1 MAESYIPAEAYVICS
16 NMTCGVPRKLLP
28 SRSDK
33 TVAHLNGSKILL
45 TGEDRKIDESFECV
59 EKGLSWGGFEALAAG
74 ICIGALVVA
83 TVATG
88 GLALAATGVMFA
100 AAGATVISG
109 VGGIISIAH
118 ACDYTLKSL
127 WEKGSLSVKF
137 NKHAALLNRSY
148 MTCSGSGGFINIIL
162 DKQIAMDAA
171 KAISDSNMNAFYWR
185 MGSQFVMGAI
195 TAITA
200 ASSGVALVG
209 AAVLAVPSYFGWWL
223 PDDLSSTTSNIT
235 SGAITYGLG
244 LASGAGA
251 AGVGVGIMAGS
262 NVAGSLSGTIVG
274 AVINKIGVNEQ
285 KATIESLKNA
295 GPAIRNT
302 PAMITTGTKTA
313 FGYIQ
318 YGWGVLTKNIDT
330 QLKGAI
336 RTAVHS
342 KHFKAIEGKG
352 FVAGIVGAVVNIGI
366 GIAADNNIDDYKKEA
381 SDENKNANKDD
392 KLNSINVVS
401 IQG

>member
-33 TVAHLNGSKILL
+33 TVAHSNGSKILL
-45 TGEDRKIDESFECV
+45 TVEDRKIDESFECV
-59 EKGLSWGGFEALAAG
+59 KKGLDWGGFEALAAG

-88 GLALAATGVMFA
+88 GLALAATGVMYA

-118 ACDYTLKSL
+118 ACDYTLESIWAGKS
-127 WEKGSLSVKF
+127 SSVKF
-137 NKHAALLNRSY
+137 NKHAALLNKSS
-148 MTCSGSGGFINIIL
+148 MKCLGSGGVINIIL

-171 KAISDSNMNAFYWR
+171 KAISDSNMNAFYWK

-209 AAVLAVPSYFGWWL
+209 AAVLAVPSYFSWGISEDS
-223 PDDLSSTTSNIT
+223 PTTRNI
-235 SGAITYGLG
+235 GAGTVTYIAGLG
-244 LASGAGA
+244 SGAGA
-251 AGVGVGIMAGS
+251 AGVGIGIMAGS
-262 NVAGSLSGTIVG
+262 SVKGSLPGTILG

-285 KATIESLKNA
+285 KATIETLKNA

-330 QLKGAI
+330 QFKGAI

-352 FVAGIVGAVVNIGI
+352 FVAGIVGAAVNVGI
-366 GIAADNNIDDYKKEA
+366 GIVADNNIDDYKNEA
-381 SDENKNANKDD
+381 LDENKNANKDD

>member
-33 TVAHLNGSKILL
+33 TVAHSNGSKILL
-45 TGEDRKIDESFECV
+45 TVEDRKIDESFECV
-59 EKGLSWGGFEALAAG
+59 EEGLSWGGFEALAAG

-118 ACDYTLKSL
+118 ACDCTLEST
-127 WEKGSLSVKF
+127 WSAESLSVRF
-137 NKHAALLNRSY
+137 NKNAALLNRSF
-148 MTCSGSGGFINIIL
+148 MNCKNKGVINIIL

-200 ASSGVALVG
+200 ASSAVSLVA
-209 AAVLAVPSYFGWWL
+209 AAVLAVPSYFSWWL
-223 PDDLSSTTSNIT
+223 PDDLSSTTSNIGA
-235 SGAITYGLG
+235 GAITYIAGMVVTKEVKST
-244 LASGAGA
+244 ASLIMTGAKT
-251 AGVGVGIMAGS
+251 AGGYAQYGY
-262 NVAGSLSGTIVG
+262 
-274 AVINKIGVNEQ
+274 AV
-285 KATIESLKNA
+285 LKKKLDA
-295 GPAIRNT
+295 QLEGAIRAAIHSKQIN
-302 PAMITTGTKTA
+302 PS
-313 FGYIQ
+313 
-318 YGWGVLTKNIDT
+318 
-330 QLKGAI
+330 QLKGFAAGLGGA
-336 RTAVHS
+336 AVN
-342 KHFKAIEGKG
+342 
-352 FVAGIVGAVVNIGI
+352 VGI
-366 GIAADNNIDDYKKEA
+366 GIVADNNIDDYKNEA
-381 SDENKNANKDD
+381 LDENKNANKDD

-401 IQG
+401 IRG

>member
-33 TVAHLNGSKILL
+33 TVAHSNGSKILL
-45 TGEDRKIDESFECV
+45 TVEDRKIDESFDCV

-127 WEKGSLSVKF
+127 WEKESLSVKF

-171 KAISDSNMNAFYWR
+171 KAISDSNMNAFYWK

-200 ASSGVALVG
+200 ASSSVSLVA
-209 AAVLAVPSYFGWWL
+209 AAVLAVPSYFSW
-223 PDDLSSTTSNIT
+223 NIPEKYPPT
-235 SGAITYGLG
+235 IRNIGAGAITYIAGMVVTKEVKST
-244 LASGAGA
+244 ASLIMTGA
-251 AGVGVGIMAGS
+251 
-262 NVAGSLSGTIVG
+262 
-274 AVINKIGVNEQ
+274 
-285 KATIESLKNA
+285 
-295 GPAIRNT
+295 
-302 PAMITTGTKTA
+302 KTA
-313 FGYIQ
+313 GGYVQ
-318 YGWGVLTKNIDT
+318 YGYGVLVENIGT
-330 QLKGAI
+330 QFEGAI
-336 RTAVHS
+336 RTAIHS
-342 KHFKAIEGKG
+342 KQINPSQLKG
-352 FVAGIVGAVVNIGI
+352 FAAGLGGAAVNVGI
-366 GIAADNNIDDYKKEA
+366 GIVADNNIDDYKNEA
-381 SDENKNANKDD
+381 LDENKNANKDD

-401 IQG
+401 IRG

>member
-33 TVAHLNGSKILL
+33 TVAHSNGSKILL
-45 TGEDRKIDESFECV
+45 TVEDRKIDESFECV
-59 EKGLSWGGFEALAAG
+59 KKGLDWGGFEALAAG

-118 ACDYTLKSL
+118 ACDYTLESIWAGKS
-127 WEKGSLSVKF
+127 SSVKF
-137 NKHAALLNRSY
+137 NKHAALLNKSS
-148 MTCSGSGGFINIIL
+148 MKCLGSGGVINIIL

-200 ASSGVALVG
+200 ASSAVSLVA
-209 AAVLAVPSYFGWWL
+209 AAVLAVPSYFSWGIS
-223 PDDLSSTTSNIT
+223 DD
-235 SGAITYGLG
+235 
-244 LASGAGA
+244 
-251 AGVGVGIMAGS
+251 
-262 NVAGSLSGTIVG
+262 
-274 AVINKIGVNEQ
+274 
-285 KATIESLKNA
+285 
-295 GPAIRNT
+295 
-302 PAMITTGTKTA
+302 
-313 FGYIQ
+313 
-318 YGWGVLTKNIDT
+318 
-330 QLKGAI
+330 
-336 RTAVHS
+336 
-342 KHFKAIEGKG
+342 
-352 FVAGIVGAVVNIGI
+352 
-366 GIAADNNIDDYKKEA
+366 
-381 SDENKNANKDD
+381 
-392 KLNSINVVS
+392 
-401 IQG
+401 

>member
-28 SRSDK
+28 SRGDK
-33 TVAHLNGSKILL
+33 TVAHSNGSKILL

-118 ACDYTLKSL
+118 ACDCTLESTWVGKS
-127 WEKGSLSVKF
+127 SSVRF
-137 NKHAALLNRSY
+137 NKHAALLNRSL
-148 MTCSGSGGFINIIL
+148 MKCINKGTINIIL

-171 KAISDSNMNAFYWR
+171 KAISDSNMNAFYWK

-200 ASSGVALVG
+200 ASSAVSLVA
-209 AAVLAVPSYFGWWL
+209 AAVLAIPSYFSWWIL
-223 PDDLSSTTSNIT
+223 DSDDLSSTTRNT
-235 SGAITYGLG
+235 GSGAITYIAGMVVTKEVKSTVSLIMT
-244 LASGAGA
+244 GA
-251 AGVGVGIMAGS
+251 
-262 NVAGSLSGTIVG
+262 
-274 AVINKIGVNEQ
+274 
-285 KATIESLKNA
+285 
-295 GPAIRNT
+295 
-302 PAMITTGTKTA
+302 KTA
-313 FGYIQ
+313 GGYVQ
-318 YGWGVLTKNIDT
+318 YGYGVLVENIGT
-330 QLKGAI
+330 QFEGAI
-336 RTAVHS
+336 RTAIHS
-342 KHFKAIEGKG
+342 KQINPSQLKG
-352 FVAGIVGAVVNIGI
+352 FAAGLGGAAVNVGI
-366 GIAADNNIDDYKKEA
+366 GIVADDNIADYRYNAKDKNDTSNTDDA
-381 SDENKNANKDD
+381 
-392 KLNSINVVS
+392 LNSINVVS
-401 IQG
+401 IR

>member
-1 MAESYIPAEAYVICS
+1 MKCK
-16 NMTCGVPRKLLP
+16 NKGV
-28 SRSDK
+28 
-33 TVAHLNGSKILL
+33 
-45 TGEDRKIDESFECV
+45 
-59 EKGLSWGGFEALAAG
+59 
-74 ICIGALVVA
+74 
-83 TVATG
+83 
-88 GLALAATGVMFA
+88 
-100 AAGATVISG
+100 
-109 VGGIISIAH
+109 
-118 ACDYTLKSL
+118 
-127 WEKGSLSVKF
+127 
-137 NKHAALLNRSY
+137 
-148 MTCSGSGGFINIIL
+148 INIIL

-171 KAISDSNMNAFYWR
+171 KAISDSNMNAFYWK

-200 ASSGVALVG
+200 ASSGVSLVG
-209 AAVLAVPSYFGWWL
+209 AAVLAVPSYFSWGL
-223 PDDLSSTTSNIT
+223 KLSPTAKNTV
-235 SGAITYGLG
+235 SGIITYGAGLG
-244 LASGAGA
+244 SGAGA
-251 AGVGVGIMAGS
+251 AGVGVGIMVGS
-262 NVAGSLSGTIVG
+262 NVAGSVPKTIVG

-285 KATIESLKNA
+285 KATIETLKNP

-366 GIAADNNIDDYKKEA
+366 GIAADNHIDDYQKEA
-381 SDENKNANKDD
+381 SDKNDIANKAD
-392 KLNSINVVS
+392 NSNSLSVVS
-401 IQG
+401 IRG

>member
-28 SRSDK
+28 SRGVK
-33 TVAHLNGSKILL
+33 TVAHSNGSKILL
-45 TGEDRKIDESFECV
+45 TVEDRKIDESFECV

-127 WEKGSLSVKF
+127 WENGSLSVKF
-137 NKHAALLNRSY
+137 NKHAALLNSSS
-148 MTCSGSGGFINIIL
+148 MTCSGGGGVINIIL

-366 GIAADNNIDDYKKEA
+366 GIAADNHIDDYQKEA
-381 SDENKNANKDD
+381 SDKNDIANKADNS
-392 KLNSINVVS
+392 NSINVVS
-401 IQG
+401 IRG

>member
-28 SRSDK
+28 SRGAK
-33 TVAHLNGSKILL
+33 TVAHSNGSKILL
-45 TGEDRKIDESFECV
+45 TVEDRKIDKSFECV
-59 EKGLSWGGFEALAAG
+59 EKCLDWGGFEALAAG

-88 GLALAATGVMFA
+88 GLALAATGVMYA

-109 VGGIISIAH
+109 VGGIISIAN
-118 ACDYTLKSL
+118 ACDCTLEST
-127 WEKGSLSVKF
+127 WSAESSSVSF
-137 NKHAALLNRSY
+137 NKNAALLNRSF
-148 MTCSGSGGFINIIL
+148 MKCKNKGVINIIL

-171 KAISDSNMNAFYWR
+171 KAISDSNMNAFYWK

-200 ASSGVALVG
+200 ASSGVSLVG
-209 AAVLAVPSYFGWWL
+209 VAVLAVPSYFSWGL
-223 PDDLSSTTSNIT
+223 KLSPTAKNTV
-235 SGAITYGLG
+235 SGIITYGAGLG
-244 LASGAGA
+244 SGAGA
-251 AGVGVGIMAGS
+251 AGVGVGIMVGS
-262 NVAGSLSGTIVG
+262 NVAGSVPKTIVG

-285 KATIESLKNA
+285 KATFETLKNP
-295 GPAIRNT
+295 GPALRNT

-318 YGWGVLTKNIDT
+318 YGWGVLTKNMDT

-352 FVAGIVGAVVNIGI
+352 FVAGIVGAAVNVGI
-366 GIAADNNIDDYKKEA
+366 GIVADNNIDDYQKEA
-381 SDENKNANKDD
+381 SRKNDFADIDD
-392 KLNSINVVS
+392 KSNSINVVS
-401 IQG
+401 IRG

>member
-33 TVAHLNGSKILL
+33 TVAHSNGSKILL
-45 TGEDRKIDESFECV
+45 TVEDRKIDESFECV
-59 EKGLSWGGFEALAAG
+59 EEGLSWGGFEALAAG

-118 ACDYTLKSL
+118 ACDCTLEST
-127 WEKGSLSVKF
+127 WSAESLSVRF
-137 NKHAALLNRSY
+137 NKNAALLNRSF
-148 MTCSGSGGFINIIL
+148 MNCKNKGVINIIL

-200 ASSGVALVG
+200 ASSAVSLVA

-223 PDDLSSTTSNIT
+223 PDDLSSTTSNIGA
-235 SGAITYGLG
+235 GAITYIAGLVVTKEVKSTVS
-244 LASGAGA
+244 LIMTGAKTA
-251 AGVGVGIMAGS
+251 AGYA
-262 NVAGSLSGTIVG
+262 
-274 AVINKIGVNEQ
+274 
-285 KATIESLKNA
+285 
-295 GPAIRNT
+295 
-302 PAMITTGTKTA
+302 
-313 FGYIQ
+313 Q
-318 YGWGVLTKNIDT
+318 YGYGVLVENIGT
-330 QLKGAI
+330 QFEGAI
-336 RTAVHS
+336 RTAIHS
-342 KHFKAIEGKG
+342 KQINPSQLKG
-352 FVAGIVGAVVNIGI
+352 FAAGLGGAAVNVGI
-366 GIAADNNIDDYKKEA
+366 GIAADNNIDDYQKEA
-381 SDENKNANKDD
+381 SDENKNANNDD

>member
-28 SRSDK
+28 SRGDK
-33 TVAHLNGSKILL
+33 TVAHSNGSKILL
-45 TGEDRKIDESFECV
+45 TVEDRKIDESFECV

-118 ACDYTLKSL
+118 ACDCTLESKWVGKS
-127 WEKGSLSVKF
+127 SSVRF
-137 NKHAALLNRSY
+137 NKHAALLNRSL
-148 MTCSGSGGFINIIL
+148 MKCINKGTINIIL

-171 KAISDSNMNAFYWR
+171 KAISDSNMNAFYWK

-200 ASSGVALVG
+200 ASSAVSLVA
-209 AAVLAVPSYFGWWL
+209 AAVLAVPSYFSWWL
-223 PDDLSSTTSNIT
+223 PDDLSSTTSNIGA
-235 SGAITYGLG
+235 GAITYIAGLVVTKEVKSTVS
-244 LASGAGA
+244 LIMTGA
-251 AGVGVGIMAGS
+251 
-262 NVAGSLSGTIVG
+262 
-274 AVINKIGVNEQ
+274 
-285 KATIESLKNA
+285 
-295 GPAIRNT
+295 
-302 PAMITTGTKTA
+302 KTA
-313 FGYIQ
+313 GGYAQ
-318 YGWGVLTKNIDT
+318 YGYGVLVENIGT
-330 QLKGAI
+330 QFEGAI
-336 RTAVHS
+336 RTAIHS
-342 KHFKAIEGKG
+342 KQINPSQLKG
-352 FVAGIVGAVVNIGI
+352 FAAGLGGAAVNVGI
-366 GIAADNNIDDYKKEA
+366 GIVADNNIDDYRDEA
-381 SDENKNANKDD
+381 SEEAKKKNESDSF
-392 KLNSINVVS
+392 NSINVVS

>member
-33 TVAHLNGSKILL
+33 TVAHSNGSKILL
-45 TGEDRKIDESFECV
+45 TVEDRKIDESFECV
-59 EKGLSWGGFEALAAG
+59 KKSLDWGGFEALAAG

-88 GLALAATGVMFA
+88 GLALAATGVMYA
-100 AAGATVISG
+100 AAGATFISG

-118 ACDYTLKSL
+118 ACDCTLKSL
-127 WEKGSLSVKF
+127 WEDESLSVKF
-137 NKHAALLNRSY
+137 NKHAALLNRSS
-148 MTCSGSGGFINIIL
+148 MTCLGSGGVINIIL

-195 TAITA
+195 TALTA

-223 PDDLSSTTSNIT
+223 PDDLSSTTSNIA
-235 SGAITYGLG
+235 SGAITYGAG
-244 LASGAGA
+244 LASGAGV
-251 AGVGVGIMAGS
+251 AGVGVGIMVGS
-262 NVAGSLSGTIVG
+262 NVAGSVPKTIVG

-285 KATIESLKNA
+285 KATIETLKNA

-366 GIAADNNIDDYKKEA
+366 GIVADDNIDD
-381 SDENKNANKDD
+381 NRKNASRKNDSANIDD
-392 KLNSINVVS
+392 KSNSINVVS

>member
-16 NMTCGVPRKLLP
+16 KMTCGVPRKLLP
-28 SRSDK
+28 SRGDK
-33 TVAHLNGSKILL
+33 TVAHSNGSKILL

-118 ACDYTLKSL
+118 ACDCTLESTWAGKS
-127 WEKGSLSVKF
+127 SSVRF

-148 MTCSGSGGFINIIL
+148 ITCSGSGGVINIIL

-171 KAISDSNMNAFYWR
+171 KAISDSNMNAFYWK

-200 ASSGVALVG
+200 ASSSVSLVA
-209 AAVLAVPSYFGWWL
+209 AAVLAVPSYFSWGI
-223 PDDLSSTTSNIT
+223 SNDSPTIRNIGA
-235 SGAITYGLG
+235 GAITYIAGLVG
-244 LASGAGA
+244 TKEVKSTASLIMTGAKT
-251 AGVGVGIMAGS
+251 AGGYAQYGY
-262 NVAGSLSGTIVG
+262 
-274 AVINKIGVNEQ
+274 AV
-285 KATIESLKNA
+285 LKKNLDA
-295 GPAIRNT
+295 QLEGAIRAAIHSKQIN
-302 PAMITTGTKTA
+302 PS
-313 FGYIQ
+313 
-318 YGWGVLTKNIDT
+318 
-330 QLKGAI
+330 QLKGFAAGLGGA
-336 RTAVHS
+336 AVN
-342 KHFKAIEGKG
+342 
-352 FVAGIVGAVVNIGI
+352 VGI
-366 GIAADNNIDDYKKEA
+366 GIVADNNIDDYKDEA
-381 SDENKNANKDD
+381 SRKNNFADIDD
-392 KLNSINVVS
+392 KSNSINVVS
-401 IQG
+401 IRG

>member
-16 NMTCGVPRKLLP
+16 KMTCGVPRKLLP

-33 TVAHLNGSKILL
+33 TVAYSNGSKILL
-45 TGEDRKIDESFECV
+45 TVEDRKIDESFECV
-59 EKGLSWGGFEALAAG
+59 EKGLDWGGFEALAAG

-88 GLALAATGVMFA
+88 GLALTATGVMFA

-118 ACDYTLKSL
+118 ACDCTLESTWVGKS
-127 WEKGSLSVKF
+127 SSVRF
-137 NKHAALLNRSY
+137 NKHAALLNRSL
-148 MTCSGSGGFINIIL
+148 MKCINKGTINIIL

-171 KAISDSNMNAFYWR
+171 KAISDSNMNAFYWK

-200 ASSGVALVG
+200 ASSGVSLVG
-209 AAVLAVPSYFGWWL
+209 AAVLAVPSYFSWGL
-223 PDDLSSTTSNIT
+223 KLSPTAKNTV
-235 SGAITYGLG
+235 SGIITYGAG

-251 AGVGVGIMAGS
+251 AGVGVGIMVGS
-262 NVAGSLSGTIVG
+262 NVAGSVPKTIVG

-285 KATIESLKNA
+285 KATIETLKNA

-330 QLKGAI
+330 QFKGAI

-352 FVAGIVGAVVNIGI
+352 FVAGIVGAVVNIGV
-366 GIAADNNIDDYKKEA
+366 AADNHIDDYKKEA
-381 SDENKNANKDD
+381 SDKNDIANKADNS
-392 KLNSINVVS
+392 NSINVVS
-401 IQG
+401 IRG

>member
-28 SRSDK
+28 SRGDK
-33 TVAHLNGSKILL
+33 TVAHSNGSKILL
-45 TGEDRKIDESFECV
+45 TVEDRKIDESFECV

-88 GLALAATGVMFA
+88 GLALATTGVMYA

-109 VGGIISIAH
+109 IGGIISIAN
-118 ACDYTLKSL
+118 ACDCTLESKWVGKS
-127 WEKGSLSVKF
+127 SSVRF
-137 NKHAALLNRSY
+137 NKHAALLNRSL
-148 MTCSGSGGFINIIL
+148 MKCINKGTINIIL

-171 KAISDSNMNAFYWR
+171 KAISDSNMNAFYWK

-209 AAVLAVPSYFGWWL
+209 AAVLAVPSYFSWGL
-223 PDDLSSTTSNIT
+223 SDNLSSTTKNT
-235 SGAITYGLG
+235 ASGAITYGAG

-251 AGVGVGIMAGS
+251 AGVGIGIMAGS
-262 NVAGSLSGTIVG
+262 NVAGSLPGTIVG

-285 KATIESLKNA
+285 KATIETLKNA

-318 YGWGVLTKNIDT
+318 NGWGVLTKNIDT
-330 QLKGAI
+330 QFKGAI

-352 FVAGIVGAVVNIGI
+352 FVAGIVGAVVNVGI
-366 GIAADNNIDDYKKEA
+366 GIVADDNIADYRYNAKDKNDTSNTDDA
-381 SDENKNANKDD
+381 
-392 KLNSINVVS
+392 LNSINVVS
-401 IQG
+401 IR

>member
-28 SRSDK
+28 SRGDK
-33 TVAHLNGSKILL
+33 TVAHSNGSKILL
-45 TGEDRKIDESFECV
+45 TVEDRKIDESFECV

-118 ACDYTLKSL
+118 ACDCTLESTWAGKS
-127 WEKGSLSVKF
+127 SSVRF
-137 NKHAALLNRSY
+137 NKHAALLNRSS
-148 MTCSGSGGFINIIL
+148 MTCSGSGGVINIIL

-200 ASSGVALVG
+200 ASSAVSLVA
-209 AAVLAVPSYFGWWL
+209 AAVLAVPSYFSWWL
-223 PDDLSSTTSNIT
+223 PDDLSSTTSNIGA
-235 SGAITYGLG
+235 GAITYIAGLVVTKEVKSTVS
-244 LASGAGA
+244 LIMTGAKTA
-251 AGVGVGIMAGS
+251 AGYA
-262 NVAGSLSGTIVG
+262 
-274 AVINKIGVNEQ
+274 
-285 KATIESLKNA
+285 
-295 GPAIRNT
+295 
-302 PAMITTGTKTA
+302 
-313 FGYIQ
+313 Q
-318 YGWGVLTKNIDT
+318 YGYGVLVENIGT
-330 QLKGAI
+330 QFEGAI
-336 RTAVHS
+336 RTAIHS
-342 KHFKAIEGKG
+342 KQINPSQLKG
-352 FVAGIVGAVVNIGI
+352 FAAGLGGAAVNVGI
-366 GIAADNNIDDYKKEA
+366 GIVADKKIEDYQYNA
-381 SDENKNANKDD
+381 SQDGEKGNDTD
-392 KLNSINVVS
+392 SLNSINVVS
-401 IQG
+401 TQG

>member
-33 TVAHLNGSKILL
+33 TVAHSNGSKILL
-45 TGEDRKIDESFECV
+45 TVEDRKIDESFECV
-59 EKGLSWGGFEALAAG
+59 KKGLDWGGFEALAAG

-137 NKHAALLNRSY
+137 NKHAALLNRSS
-148 MTCSGSGGFINIIL
+148 MFCLGGNGTINIIL

-171 KAISDSNMNAFYWR
+171 KAISDSNMNAFYWK

-200 ASSGVALVG
+200 ASSSVSLVA
-209 AAVLAVPSYFGWWL
+209 AAVLAVPSYFSWKI
-223 PDDLSSTTSNIT
+223 PEKYSPTIRNIGA
-235 SGAITYGLG
+235 GAITYIAGMVVTKEVKSTVSLIG
-244 LASGAGA
+244 TGA
-251 AGVGVGIMAGS
+251 
-262 NVAGSLSGTIVG
+262 
-274 AVINKIGVNEQ
+274 
-285 KATIESLKNA
+285 
-295 GPAIRNT
+295 
-302 PAMITTGTKTA
+302 KTA
-313 FGYIQ
+313 AGYIQ
-318 YGWGVLTKNIDT
+318 YGYGVLVENIGT
-330 QLKGAI
+330 QFEGAI
-336 RTAVHS
+336 RTAIHS
-342 KHFKAIEGKG
+342 KQINPSQLKG
-352 FVAGIVGAVVNIGI
+352 FAAGLGGAAVNVGI
-366 GIAADNNIDDYKKEA
+366 GIVADNNIDDYKKEA
-381 SDENKNANKDD
+381 SDKNNIANEADNS
-392 KLNSINVVS
+392 NSINVVS
-401 IQG
+401 IRG

>member
-16 NMTCGVPRKLLP
+16 KMTCGVPRKLLP
-28 SRSDK
+28 SRGDK
-33 TVAHLNGSKILL
+33 TVAHSNGSKILL
-45 TGEDRKIDESFECV
+45 TVEDRKIDKSFECV
-59 EKGLSWGGFEALAAG
+59 EKGLDWGGFEALAAG

-88 GLALAATGVMFA
+88 GLALAATGVMYA

-109 VGGIISIAH
+109 VGGIISIAN
-118 ACDYTLKSL
+118 ACDCTLEST
-127 WEKGSLSVKF
+127 WSAESSSVSF
-137 NKHAALLNRSY
+137 NKNAALLNRSF
-148 MTCSGSGGFINIIL
+148 MNCKNKGVINIIL

-171 KAISDSNMNAFYWR
+171 KAISDSNMNAFYWK

-200 ASSGVALVG
+200 ASSGVSLVG
-209 AAVLAVPSYFGWWL
+209 AAVLAVPSYFSWGL
-223 PDDLSSTTSNIT
+223 KLSPTAKNTV
-235 SGAITYGLG
+235 SGIITYGAGLG
-244 LASGAGA
+244 SGAGA
-251 AGVGVGIMAGS
+251 AGVGVGIMVGS
-262 NVAGSLSGTIVG
+262 NVAGSVPKTIVG

-285 KATIESLKNA
+285 KATIETLKNP

-318 YGWGVLTKNIDT
+318 YGWGVLTKNMDT

-352 FVAGIVGAVVNIGI
+352 FVAGIVGAAVNVGI
-366 GIAADNNIDDYKKEA
+366 GIVADNNIDDYQKEA
-381 SDENKNANKDD
+381 SRKNDFADIDD
-392 KLNSINVVS
+392 KSNSINVVS
-401 IQG
+401 IRG

>member
-33 TVAHLNGSKILL
+33 TVAHSNGSKILL
-45 TGEDRKIDESFECV
+45 TVEDRKIDESFECV

-137 NKHAALLNRSY
+137 NKHAALLNRSS
-148 MTCSGSGGFINIIL
+148 MFCLGGNGTINIIL

-171 KAISDSNMNAFYWR
+171 KAISDSNMNAFYWK

-200 ASSGVALVG
+200 ASSSVSLVA
-209 AAVLAVPSYFGWWL
+209 AAVLAVPSYFSWKI
-223 PDDLSSTTSNIT
+223 PEKYSPTIRNIGA
-235 SGAITYGLG
+235 GAITYIAGMVVTKEVKSTVSLIG
-244 LASGAGA
+244 TGAKTA
-251 AGVGVGIMAGS
+251 AGYV
-262 NVAGSLSGTIVG
+262 
-274 AVINKIGVNEQ
+274 
-285 KATIESLKNA
+285 
-295 GPAIRNT
+295 
-302 PAMITTGTKTA
+302 
-313 FGYIQ
+313 Q
-318 YGWGVLTKNIDT
+318 YGYGVLVENIGT
-330 QLKGAI
+330 QFEGAI
-336 RTAVHS
+336 RTAIHS
-342 KHFKAIEGKG
+342 KQINPSQLKG
-352 FVAGIVGAVVNIGI
+352 FAAGLGGAAVNVGI
-366 GIAADNNIDDYKKEA
+366 GIVADNNIDDYKKEA
-381 SDENKNANKDD
+381 SDKNNIANEADNS
-392 KLNSINVVS
+392 NSINVVS
-401 IQG
+401 IRG

>member
-59 EKGLSWGGFEALAAG
+59 EEGLSWGGFEALAAG

-118 ACDYTLKSL
+118 ACDCTLESTWAGKS
-127 WEKGSLSVKF
+127 SSVRF
-137 NKHAALLNRSY
+137 NKHAALLNISS
-148 MTCSGSGGFINIIL
+148 MTCSGSGGVINIIL

-200 ASSGVALVG
+200 ASSAVSLVA

-223 PDDLSSTTSNIT
+223 PDDLSSTTSNIGA
-235 SGAITYGLG
+235 GAITYIAGMVVTKEVKSTVSLIG
-244 LASGAGA
+244 TGA
-251 AGVGVGIMAGS
+251 
-262 NVAGSLSGTIVG
+262 
-274 AVINKIGVNEQ
+274 
-285 KATIESLKNA
+285 
-295 GPAIRNT
+295 
-302 PAMITTGTKTA
+302 KTA
-313 FGYIQ
+313 AGYIQ
-318 YGWGVLTKNIDT
+318 YGYGVLVENIGT
-330 QLKGAI
+330 QFEGAIRAAIHSKQINPSQLKGFAAGLGGA
-336 RTAVHS
+336 AVN
-342 KHFKAIEGKG
+342 
-352 FVAGIVGAVVNIGI
+352 VGI
-366 GIAADNNIDDYKKEA
+366 GIVADNNIDDYQKEA
-381 SDENKNANKDD
+381 SDKNNIANEADNS
-392 KLNSINVVS
+392 NSINVVS
-401 IQG
+401 IRG

>member
-16 NMTCGVPRKLLP
+16 KMTCGVPRKLLP
-28 SRSDK
+28 SRGDK
-33 TVAHLNGSKILL
+33 TVAHSNGSKILL
-45 TGEDRKIDESFECV
+45 TVEDRKIDKSFECV
-59 EKGLSWGGFEALAAG
+59 EKGLDWGGFEALAAG

-88 GLALAATGVMFA
+88 GLALAATGVMYA

-109 VGGIISIAH
+109 VGGIISIAN
-118 ACDYTLKSL
+118 ACDCTLEST
-127 WEKGSLSVKF
+127 WSAESSSVSF
-137 NKHAALLNRSY
+137 NKNAALLNRSF
-148 MTCSGSGGFINIIL
+148 MNCKNKGVINIIL

-171 KAISDSNMNAFYWR
+171 KAISDSNMNAFYWK

-200 ASSGVALVG
+200 ASSGVSLVG
-209 AAVLAVPSYFGWWL
+209 AAVLAVPSYFSWGL
-223 PDDLSSTTSNIT
+223 KLSPTAKNTV
-235 SGAITYGLG
+235 SGIITYGAGLG
-244 LASGAGA
+244 SGAGA
-251 AGVGVGIMAGS
+251 AGVGVGIMVGS
-262 NVAGSLSGTIVG
+262 NVAGSVPKTIVG

-285 KATIESLKNA
+285 KATIETLKNP

-342 KHFKAIEGKG
+342 KHLKAIEGKG

-366 GIAADNNIDDYKKEA
+366 GIAADNHIDDYKKEA
-381 SDENKNANKDD
+381 SDKNDIANKAD
-392 KLNSINVVS
+392 NSNSLSVVS
-401 IQG
+401 IRG

>member
-33 TVAHLNGSKILL
+33 TVAHSNGSKILL
-45 TGEDRKIDESFECV
+45 TVEDRKIDESFECV

-118 ACDYTLKSL
+118 ACDCTLESKWVGKS
-127 WEKGSLSVKF
+127 SSVRF

-148 MTCSGSGGFINIIL
+148 ITCSGSGGVINIIL

-171 KAISDSNMNAFYWR
+171 KAISDSNMNAFYWK

-200 ASSGVALVG
+200 ASSGVSLVG
-209 AAVLAVPSYFGWWL
+209 AAVLAVPSYFSWGL
-223 PDDLSSTTSNIT
+223 KLSPTAKNTV
-235 SGAITYGLG
+235 SGIITYGAGLG
-244 LASGAGA
+244 SGAGA
-251 AGVGVGIMAGS
+251 AGVGVGIMVGS
-262 NVAGSLSGTIVG
+262 NVAGSVPKTIVG

-285 KATIESLKNA
+285 KATIETLKNP

-342 KHFKAIEGKG
+342 KHLKAIEGKG
-352 FVAGIVGAVVNIGI
+352 FAAGLGGAAVNVGI
-366 GIAADNNIDDYKKEA
+366 GIVADNNIDDYKNEA
-381 SDENKNANKDD
+381 LDENKNANKDD

-401 IQG
+401 IRG

>member
-16 NMTCGVPRKLLP
+16 KMTCGVPRKLLP
-28 SRSDK
+28 SRGAK
-33 TVAHLNGSKILL
+33 TVAHSNGSKILL
-45 TGEDRKIDESFECV
+45 TVEDRKIDKSFECV
-59 EKGLSWGGFEALAAG
+59 EKCLDWGGFEALAAG

-88 GLALAATGVMFA
+88 GLALAATGVMYA

-109 VGGIISIAH
+109 VGGIISIAN
-118 ACDYTLKSL
+118 ACDCTLEST
-127 WEKGSLSVKF
+127 WSAESSSVSF
-137 NKHAALLNRSY
+137 NKNAALLNRSF
-148 MTCSGSGGFINIIL
+148 MKCKNKGVINIIL

-171 KAISDSNMNAFYWR
+171 KAISDSNMNAFYWK

-200 ASSGVALVG
+200 ASSGVSLVG
-209 AAVLAVPSYFGWWL
+209 AAVLAVPSYFSWGL
-223 PDDLSSTTSNIT
+223 KLSPTAKNTV
-235 SGAITYGLG
+235 SGIITYGAGLG
-244 LASGAGA
+244 SGAGA
-251 AGVGVGIMAGS
+251 AGVGVGIMVGS
-262 NVAGSLSGTIVG
+262 NVAGSVPKTIVG
-274 AVINKIGVNEQ
+274 AIINKIGVNEQ
-285 KATIESLKNA
+285 KATIETLKNP

-352 FVAGIVGAVVNIGI
+352 FVAGIVGAAVNVGI
-366 GIAADNNIDDYKKEA
+366 GIVADNNIDDYQKEA
-381 SDENKNANKDD
+381 LDKNTIADKDD

-401 IQG
+401 IRG

>member
-28 SRSDK
+28 SRGAK
-33 TVAHLNGSKILL
+33 TVAHSNGSKILL
-45 TGEDRKIDESFECV
+45 TVEDRKIDKSFECV
-59 EKGLSWGGFEALAAG
+59 EKCLDWGGFEALAAG

-88 GLALAATGVMFA
+88 GLALAATGVMYA

-109 VGGIISIAH
+109 VGGIISIAN
-118 ACDYTLKSL
+118 ACDCTLEST
-127 WEKGSLSVKF
+127 WSAESSSVSF
-137 NKHAALLNRSY
+137 NKNAALLNRSF
-148 MTCSGSGGFINIIL
+148 MKCKNKGVINIIL

-171 KAISDSNMNAFYWR
+171 KAISDSNMNAFYWK

-200 ASSGVALVG
+200 ASSGVSLVG
-209 AAVLAVPSYFGWWL
+209 AAVLAVPSYFSWGL
-223 PDDLSSTTSNIT
+223 KLSPTAKNTV
-235 SGAITYGLG
+235 SGIITYGAGLG
-244 LASGAGA
+244 SGAGA
-251 AGVGVGIMAGS
+251 AGVGVGIMVGS
-262 NVAGSLSGTIVG
+262 NVAGSVPKTIVG

-285 KATIESLKNA
+285 KATFETLKNP
-295 GPAIRNT
+295 GPALRNT

-318 YGWGVLTKNIDT
+318 YGWGVLTKNMDT

-352 FVAGIVGAVVNIGI
+352 FVAGIVGAAVNVGI
-366 GIAADNNIDDYKKEA
+366 GIVADNNIDDYQKEA
-381 SDENKNANKDD
+381 SRKNDFADIDD
-392 KLNSINVVS
+392 KSNSINVLS
-401 IQG
+401 IRG